1 MSTVKRVTLN
11 DVAAASGVSRAT
23 VSFVLND
30 DPKQTISGATRD
42 RVRQAA
48 RTLGYVPHGLA
59 RALREG
65 TSRIVVLNLD
75 RGLEGNYCRS
85 YLQGLDE
92 ELAAH
97 DYALFVRHPTE
108 GGRSQQQVLDA
119 IAPRAV
125 LTFGEVYLAGHP
137 LDDQGG
143 GWDDGMAAHVAL
155 QVGHL
160 ADRSHTN
167 IAMALPATDS
177 PVVRV
182 RLQFVREVLDRRSLP
197 GPVTLTLPRT
207 RQEGAPVVRDFMA
220 DHPEVTAVAAFDDD
234 VALRMLAALHDLGV
248 AVPDGLAVIGY
259 DDTEYGGLVTPS
271 LTTVHINAEVH
282 GRRAARTAL
291 GLDAADLVA
300 APARVIVRES
310 A

>member
-1 MSTVKRVTLN
+1 MSTLKRVTLN

-48 RTLGYVPHGLA
+48 RDLGYVPHGLA

-65 TSRIVVLNLD
+65 TSRIVVFNLD

-97 DYALFVRHPTE
+97 DHALFVRHLTA
-108 GGRSQQQVLDA
+108 GGRSEQQVLDA

-125 LTFGEVYLAGHP
+125 LTFAEAYLAGRE

-155 QVGHL
+155 QIGHL
-160 ADRSHTN
+160 ADRGHTD
-167 IAMALPATDS
+167 IAMALPETDS
-177 PVVRV
+177 PLVRV
-182 RLQFVREVLDRRSLP
+182 RLQFVREVMSKLGLP
-197 GPVTLTLPRT
+197 ALVTLRVPRT
-207 RQEGAPVVRDFMA
+207 RQDGARAVRA
-220 DHPEVTAVAAFDDD
+220 YLVEHPAVTAVAAFDDD

-248 AVPDGLAVIGY
+248 AVPRDLAVIGF
-259 DDTEYGGLVTPS
+259 DDTEYGGLVSPS

-282 GRRAARTAL
+282 GRRAARAAL
-291 GLDAADLVA
+291 GLDAADLVPV
-300 APARVIVRES
+300 PARVIVRES

>member
-1 MSTVKRVTLN
+1 MTSVLRW
-11 DVAAASGVSRAT
+11 SG
-23 VSFVLND
+23 L
-30 DPKQTISGATRD
+30 KGSGATVARISRWGVPGLPQSTVTAVPGALWARSMTHSEMVD
-42 RVRQAA
+42 RRKGLMVRPVETPTGVPSSSTWSKSGLAA
-48 RTLGYVPHGLA
+48 RGISIWSGACPSYRREVRTAATSSLSHA
-59 RALREG
+59 RP
-65 TSRIVVLNLD
+65 TSVRAD
-75 RGLEGNYCRS
+75 PP
-85 YLQGLDE
+85 
-92 ELAAH
+92 AA
-97 DYALFVRHPTE
+97 D
-108 GGRSQQQVLDA
+108 
-119 IAPRAV
+119 
-125 LTFGEVYLAGHP
+125 
-137 LDDQGG
+137 
-143 GWDDGMAAHVAL
+143 
-155 QVGHL
+155 
-160 ADRSHTN
+160 N
-167 IAMALPATDS
+167 

-197 GPVTLTLPRT
+197 EPVTLTLPRT
-207 RQEGAPVVRDFMA
+207 RQEGPPVVRDFMA

-248 AVPDGLAVIGY
+248 AVPDELAVIGY